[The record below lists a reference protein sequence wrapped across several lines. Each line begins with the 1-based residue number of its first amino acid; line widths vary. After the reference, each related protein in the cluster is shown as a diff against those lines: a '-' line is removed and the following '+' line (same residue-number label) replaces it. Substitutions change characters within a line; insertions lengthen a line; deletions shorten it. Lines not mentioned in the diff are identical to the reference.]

1 LGERRP
7 LAGLQAEKNK
17 SSTREEAART
27 IPIAKAAQARGLLGN
42 KFRSFFRVQTWKHA
56 RVRPRQGRSMQ
67 QPWLPTGPNCQWQW
81 KGCRMPLL

>member
-17 SSTREEAART
+17 SSTREEAAGT
-27 IPIAKAAQARGLLGN
+27 IPIAKAAQARVLLGN
-42 KFRSFFRVQTWKHA
+42 KFRSFFRVQTWKRA
-56 RVRPRQGRSMQ
+56 GVRQGKEEACSK
-67 QPWLPTGPNCQWQW
+67 PWLPTGPNCQWQW